1 MTAIEEL
8 TKNTNEKIESIF
20 EKLERINTLKMISPS
35 YKMNHYTVAD
45 NTCFFFE
52 KEFKDENSIIYD
64 SDEIWLSFIKI
75 ELDLSEDISPVV
87 KILLDNGDG
96 NLLYKTP
103 SKSYDDEYIFEFNI
117 NKSVKK
123 IILSIDNPYR
133 INAIS
138 ILGCKL
144 KELNDIGNTINSL
157 KSTIFDSQDLIL
169 SQFDN
174 ETKLKVRL
182 LKNLENEIIDNTK
195 KLSTQAKSIKEN
207 QSLIDTST
215 NHLNEIENRINS
227 YNKEIETLTKHEH
240 NLNQQ
245 NNEFELT
252 LIEIKKAINEHEIK
266 KISLKKEELDLT
278 NKISKLKNDAKSYTD
293 DFASYKKSIRD
304 QNIFYYIIT
313 IIFIS
318 ISLFIFHGIFD
329 SSLNYIDMF
338 NHSDKVNLI
347 QLLISR
353 SPLIFFNIAALT
365 ISGKILFTFINK
377 IIDNN
382 HQVSDIRK
390 IEFLVKEA
398 IDSVTDN
405 QENDDYIKMKIASKI
420 EIIKEYMLKNDLKIT
435 EDSHTKDLVN
445 AIKAL
450 IPHKE

>member
-8 TKNTNEKIESIF
+8 TKKTDKKIESLF
-20 EKLERINTLKMISPS
+20 EKLEIINTSKMIHPS
-35 YKMNHYTVAD
+35 NKLNHHTVAN
-45 NTCFFFE
+45 NTCYYYE
-52 KEFKDENSIIYD
+52 DEFRDKDVIIYD

-75 ELDLSEDISPVV
+75 ELDLSEDLSPVV

-144 KELNDIGNTINSL
+144 KELNDIRNAINSL
-157 KSTIFDSQDLIL
+157 KSTIFDSQDLIS

-195 KLSTQAKSIKEN
+195 KLSIQAKSIKEN

-215 NHLNEIENRINS
+215 NHLNEIENRISS
-227 YNKEIETLTKHEH
+227 YNKEIKNLTKNEYD
-240 NLNQQ
+240 LKQQ
-245 NNEFELT
+245 NSDFELK
-252 LIEIKKAINEHEIK
+252 LIEIKKAIDELK
-266 KISLKKEELDLT
+266 RQRISLIEEELDLT
-278 NKISKLKNDAKSYTD
+278 NKISNLKNDAKSYTD

-304 QNIFYYIIT
+304 QNIFYYVIT

-318 ISLFIFHGIFD
+318 ISLFIFHGIFY
-329 SSLNYIDMF
+329 SSLNYIAIF
-338 NHSDKVNLI
+338 SHSDKVNLI

-353 SPLIFFNIAALT
+353 TPLIFFNIAALT
-365 ISGKILFTFINK
+365 ISGKIIFTFINK
-377 IIDNN
+377 ILDNN

-420 EIIKEYMLKNDLKIT
+420 EVIKEYMLKNDLKIT